1 MTVAFLPTDRT
12 HITHHARFLAVKKLP
27 DCNVTARERVSLGRC
42 VHLGGSVIVTAV
54 PMYRYGR
61 PLSGGDEELTYS
73 SHYESTI
80 GDSPTLMCC
89 EAKSPIVDDDRSIEE
104 VLDTIGDEH
113 ARRVL
118 AAVSREPKSAK
129 ELASECDLS
138 LPTVYRRIEILE
150 EHELVKDRT
159 LVAEDGNH
167 YKVYESNFESTVIS
181 LEDDE
186 YRVRIYR
193 EENLP
198 DRFSQLWD
206 ELNPD

>member
-1 MTVAFLPTDRT
+1 V
-12 HITHHARFLAVKKLP
+12 
-27 DCNVTARERVSLGRC
+27 
-42 VHLGGSVIVTAV
+42 
-54 PMYRYGR
+54 
-61 PLSGGDEELTYS
+61 
-73 SHYESTI
+73 
-80 GDSPTLMCC
+80 
-89 EAKSPIVDDDRSIEE
+89 DDRSIEE
-104 VLDTIGDEH
+104 ILDTIGDQH

-118 AAVSREPKSAK
+118 AAISHDAKSAK
-129 ELASECDLS
+129 ELAEECDLS
-138 LPTVYRRIEILE
+138 LPTVYRRIEMLDE
-150 EHELVKDRT
+150 YSLVTDRT

-206 ELNPD
+206 ELHAEQ

>member
-1 MTVAFLPTDRT
+1 M
-12 HITHHARFLAVKKLP
+12 
-27 DCNVTARERVSLGRC
+27 
-42 VHLGGSVIVTAV
+42 
-54 PMYRYGR
+54 
-61 PLSGGDEELTYS
+61 
-73 SHYESTI
+73 
-80 GDSPTLMCC
+80 
-89 EAKSPIVDDDRSIEE
+89 DDDRRIEE
-104 VLDTIGDEH
+104 VLDTIGDQH

-118 AAVSREPKSAK
+118 AAISREPKSAK
-129 ELASECDLS
+129 QLAGECDLS

-150 EHELVKDRT
+150 DHDLVKDRT

-206 ELNPD
+206 ELNAE